1 MSAPTFALAYTSEAA
16 KIIANLQTK
25 PQHAAQFKKV
35 RKALRLLANDPRY
48 PGLNSHAYQSIPGPG
63 GATLWE
69 SYVEN
74 HNPSA
79 WRIWWIYGP
88 EKDELT
94 IVTIGP
100 HDLLA

>member
-1 MSAPTFALAYTSEAA
+1 MSAPPFELLFTTEAEKVIVDLRSQQQFAS
-16 KIIANLQTK
+16 K
-25 PQHAAQFKKV
+25 FKKV
-35 RKALRLLANDPRY
+35 RKALRLLEQEGPRH
-48 PGLNSHAYQSIPGPG
+48 PGSHSHDYKSVPGPE

-74 HNPSA
+74 RTPSA

-88 EKDELT
+88 GEGQLT

-100 HDLLA
+100 HP

>member
-1 MSAPTFALAYTSEAA
+1 MSAPPFELRYTPEAEQVLVELDS
-16 KIIANLQTK
+16 KQYQQK
-25 PQHAAQFKKV
+25 
-35 RKALRLLANDPRY
+35 RKRVLRTLKQLEVQGPRH
-48 PGLNSHAYQSIPGPG
+48 PGLNSHQYQSVHGPG

-74 HNPSA
+74 RTPGA

-88 EKDELT
+88 QAGQLT

-100 HDLLA
+100 HPD